1 MRVGAIGGVAAMLVA
16 LAATSELTTVP
27 TALAQQQQ
35 VVREVVIEGVQ
46 RIEPDT
52 VRSYLLVREGDEA
65 DPERIDRSLK
75 SLYGTG
81 LFSDVSIQEQGSTL
95 VVRVVENPIV
105 NRVAF
110 EGNRHLK
117 DENLESEVTL
127 KPRSI
132 FTRTKVQSD
141 VQRLLTLYRQ
151 SGRFAATV
159 EPKIIELPQNRVD
172 VVFEINEGPVTA
184 IETIRFIGNEAFSDS
199 RLREVIRTKQSRW
212 WRFLSSDD
220 TYDPDRL
227 ALDRELLRRFYLS
240 EGYVDFRVQS
250 AVAELTPNRE
260 EFFLT
265 FTVEEGDRYRVGNV
279 NVSSMLPGLQKES
292 LTDVV
297 TFSEGDWYDANQVE
311 KTIDKLSE
319 AAGNLGYAFVDV
331 RPRLERDREKK
342 TINIV
347 FEVKEGPRVYVE
359 RIDITGNVRT
369 MDKVIRREFR
379 LVEGDAFNAAKLR
392 RSRQRIQ
399 DLDFFEK
406 VSVEQVPGSA
416 PDKAVVKV
424 AVEEKST
431 GSLSVGAGFS
441 TGSGFLGDIS
451 LRERNFL
458 GRGQDVQASVMV
470 GQRQQQV
477 DLSFTE
483 PYFLGKE
490 IAAGGDL
497 FFVQTDR
504 QDESS
509 FDTTTIG
516 GDLRANYPLTEHLRQ
531 GWRYTLK
538 QTDVNNVPNDASVF
552 IKEAEG
558 KESYSEV
565 SHSLTYDRRDS
576 RINPTEG
583 YYAKHTIDV
592 AGLGGSAKYVRNRV
606 DAGYYY
612 PVSEKWVLSLS
623 GSGGIV
629 QGLGEDVKLL
639 DRFYIGGNEIRG
651 FSTDGIGPRDK
662 DTNDAL
668 GGEYFWASSLQLS
681 FPLGLPEEL
690 DIRGRVFTDVGS
702 AWKMATQ
709 GRNDLVDDSA
719 APRLSVGAG
728 LTWVSPFGPLG
739 IDLGFALLKE
749 SFDDTEILR
758 LNFGTRF

>member
-1 MRVGAIGGVAAMLVA
+1 MRLGAIGGVAAVLVA
-16 LAATSELTTVP
+16 IATTQLTSVP
-27 TALAQQQQ
+27 AALAQQRQ
-35 VVREVVIEGVQ
+35 VVRQVVIEGVQ
-46 RIEPDT
+46 RIEPAT
-52 VRSYLLVREGDEA
+52 VRSYLLVQEGDEA

-81 LFSDVSIQEQGSTL
+81 LFSDVSIQEDGSTL
-95 VVRVVENPIV
+95 IVRVVENPIV

-110 EGNRHLK
+110 EGNRHIK
-117 DENLESEVTL
+117 DENLESEATL
-127 KPRSI
+127 KPRVI

-141 VQRLLTLYRQ
+141 VQRILTLYRQ

-159 EPKIIELPQNRVD
+159 EPKVIQLPQNRVD
-172 VVFEINEGPVTA
+172 VVFEINEGPVTSV
-184 IETIRFIGNEAFSDS
+184 EKIRFIGNEAFSDGT
-199 RLREVIRTKQSRW
+199 LREVIRTKQSRW

-227 ALDRELLRRFYLS
+227 ALDRELLRRFYLG

-250 AVAELTPNRE
+250 TVAELTPNRE
-260 EFFLT
+260 EFILT
-265 FTVEEGDRYRVGNV
+265 FTIEEGDRYRVGNV
-279 NVSSMLPGLQKES
+279 SVSSTLPGLQKES
-292 LTDVV
+292 IADVV
-297 TFSEGDWYDANQVE
+297 TFKAGDWYDANQVE
-311 KTIDKLSE
+311 KTIEKLQD
-319 AAGNLGYAFVDV
+319 AAGNQGYAFVDV
-331 RPRLERDREKK
+331 RPRLERNREKK
-342 TINIV
+342 TIDIV
-347 FEVKEGPRVYVE
+347 FEVAEGPRVYVE

-369 MDKVIRREFR
+369 MDEVIRREFR

-406 VSVEQVPGSA
+406 VTVDQVPGSA

-451 LRERNFL
+451 IRERNFL
-458 GRGQDVQASVMV
+458 GRGQDVQASVMI

-504 QDESS
+504 QSESS

-558 KESYSEV
+558 TESYSEV
-565 SHSLTYDRRDS
+565 SHTLTYDRRDS

-583 YYAKHTIDV
+583 YYAKHTLDV
-592 AGLGGSAKYVRNRV
+592 AGLGGSAKYVRNRI

-612 PVSEKWVLSLS
+612 PVTEKWVLSLS

-639 DRFYIGGNEIRG
+639 DRFYIGGNEVRG
-651 FSTDGIGPRDK
+651 FATDGIGPRDK

-668 GGEYFWASSLQLS
+668 GGEYFYASSLQLS
-681 FPLGLPEEL
+681 FPLGLPQEL

-702 AWKMATQ
+702 SWKMATQ
-709 GRNDLVDDSA
+709 GRNDLVNDSS
-719 APRLSVGAG
+719 APRLSVGTG
-728 LTWVSPFGPLG
+728 VTWVSPFGPLG
-739 IDLGFALLKE
+739 IDLGFALIKE
-749 SFDDTEILR
+749 SWDDTEILR

>member
-1 MRVGAIGGVAAMLVA
+1 VRLGAIGGVAAVLVA
-16 LAATSELTTVP
+16 IATTQLTSVP
-27 TALAQQQQ
+27 AALAQQRQ
-35 VVREVVIEGVQ
+35 VVRQVVIEGVQ
-46 RIEPDT
+46 RIEPAT
-52 VRSYLLVREGDEA
+52 VRSYLLVQEGDEA

-81 LFSDVSIQEQGSTL
+81 LFSDVSIQEDGSTL
-95 VVRVVENPIV
+95 IVRVVENPIV

-110 EGNRHLK
+110 EGNRHIK
-117 DENLESEVTL
+117 DENLESEATL
-127 KPRSI
+127 KPRVI

-141 VQRLLTLYRQ
+141 VQRILTLYRQ

-159 EPKIIELPQNRVD
+159 EPKVIQLPQNRVD
-172 VVFEINEGPVTA
+172 VVFEINEGPVTSV
-184 IETIRFIGNEAFSDS
+184 EKIRFIGNEAFSDGT
-199 RLREVIRTKQSRW
+199 LREVIRTKQSRW

-227 ALDRELLRRFYLS
+227 ALDRELLRRFYLG

-250 AVAELTPNRE
+250 TVAELTPNRE
-260 EFFLT
+260 EFILT
-265 FTVEEGDRYRVGNV
+265 FTIEEGDRYRVGNV
-279 NVSSMLPGLQKES
+279 SVSSTLPGLQKES
-292 LTDVV
+292 IADVV
-297 TFSEGDWYDANQVE
+297 TFKAGDWYDANQVE
-311 KTIDKLSE
+311 KTIEKLQD
-319 AAGNLGYAFVDV
+319 AAGNQGYAFVDV
-331 RPRLERDREKK
+331 RPRLERNREKK
-342 TINIV
+342 TIDIV
-347 FEVKEGPRVYVE
+347 FEVAEGPRVYVE

-369 MDKVIRREFR
+369 MDEVIRREFR

-406 VSVEQVPGSA
+406 VTVDQVPGSA

-451 LRERNFL
+451 IRERNFL
-458 GRGQDVQASVMV
+458 GRGQDVQASVMI

-504 QDESS
+504 QSESS

-558 KESYSEV
+558 TESYSEV
-565 SHSLTYDRRDS
+565 SHTLTYDRRDS

-583 YYAKHTIDV
+583 YYAKHTLDV
-592 AGLGGSAKYVRNRV
+592 AGLGGSAKYVRNRI

-612 PVSEKWVLSLS
+612 PVTEKWVLSLS

-639 DRFYIGGNEIRG
+639 DRFYIGGNEVRG
-651 FSTDGIGPRDK
+651 FATDGIGPRDK

-668 GGEYFWASSLQLS
+668 GGEYFYASSLQLS
-681 FPLGLPEEL
+681 FPLGLPQEL

-702 AWKMATQ
+702 SWKMATQ
-709 GRNDLVDDSA
+709 GRNDLVNDSS
-719 APRLSVGAG
+719 APRLSVGTG
-728 LTWVSPFGPLG
+728 VTWVSPFGPLG
-739 IDLGFALLKE
+739 IDLGFALIKE
-749 SFDDTEILR
+749 SWDDTEILR